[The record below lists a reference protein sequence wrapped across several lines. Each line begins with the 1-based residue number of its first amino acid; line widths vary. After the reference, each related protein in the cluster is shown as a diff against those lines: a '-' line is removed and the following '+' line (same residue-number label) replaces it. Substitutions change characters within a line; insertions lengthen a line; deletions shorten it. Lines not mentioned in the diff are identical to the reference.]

1 MEFFESQGF
10 RFVDVETGERIL
22 PEREPP
28 EIATEDATMEN
39 NKLRKE
45 K

>member
-1 MEFFESQGF
+1 MEFFESQGCK
-10 RFVDVETGERIL
+10 FVDVETGERIL

-28 EIATEDATMEN
+28 EITTEDTAMEN